1 MKLRKGDDIACPNGH
16 LCGCVVCHIDDD
28 RPITAEDF
36 VADGHAEQASAWP
49 GYRCDTCGEPV
60 AILEGGERYRVRVA
74 GRTGW
79 IS

>member
-16 LCGCVVCHIDDD
+16 LCGCVVCDIDDD

-49 GYRCDTCGEPV
+49 GVSLRHVWRTRGNP
-60 AILEGGERYRVRVA
+60 
-74 GRTGW
+74 GRRRAL
-79 IS
+79 